1 MNERTPTAHVT
12 GQAAETHGQGHESE
26 AVDHTAAIAEI
37 VNDGHEQGLSDEEI
51 EACVEDYEAAYGVL
65 SDDADGEATDAELSD
80 VGSVLE
86 DTVRNGDIEAK
97 DLLTDQA
104 GATTELIK
112 AEHEGSGAFDRLEQS
127 LEQLTQDVE
136 KLQASLQEL
145 GVAFKEMFERM
156 QKMLESLTELASELN
171 ALDEERQKASTPE
184 DREAITQTMQGKID
198 AWAREWQVEAW
209 TAGESTP
216 DQKQ

>member
-51 EACVEDYEAAYGVL
+51 EACIEDYEAAYGVL
-65 SDDADGEATDAELSD
+65 SDDADAEPSD
-80 VGSVLE
+80 VESVLE

-97 DLLTDQA
+97 GLLTDQA
-104 GATTELIK
+104 GGATTELIK
-112 AEHEGSGAFDRLEQS
+112 AEYEGSGAFDGLEQS